1 MVSGHT
7 PQAVGVAFDSGRGV
21 GRLIPRCRPFA
32 MAPAGG
38 WSHLTQK
45 EKEEVI
51 DSIDWVFW
59 DVKKSISS
67 CNRLLCLATDTSM
80 ELDQRDKDVN
90 PHKPQAVGVCP

>member
-1 MVSGHT
+1 MMNK
-7 PQAVGVAFDSGRGV
+7 RE
-21 GRLIPRCRPFA
+21 
-32 MAPAGG
+32 
-38 WSHLTQK
+38 LTQK

-80 ELDQRDKDVN
+80 ELDQRDKDALRIIVDLQN
-90 PHKPQAVGVCP
+90 ALIDLT

>member
-1 MVSGHT
+1 MKE
-7 PQAVGVAFDSGRGV
+7 RE
-21 GRLIPRCRPFA
+21 
-32 MAPAGG
+32 
-38 WSHLTQK
+38 LTQK

-80 ELDQRDKDVN
+80 ELDQRDKDALRIIVDLQN
-90 PHKPQAVGVCP
+90 ALIDLT

>member
-1 MVSGHT
+1 MKE
-7 PQAVGVAFDSGRGV
+7 RE
-21 GRLIPRCRPFA
+21 
-32 MAPAGG
+32 
-38 WSHLTQK
+38 LTQK

-80 ELDQRDKDVN
+80 ELDQRDKDALRIIVDLQ
-90 PHKPQAVGVCP
+90 KALIDLT

>member
-1 MVSGHT
+1 MKN
-7 PQAVGVAFDSGRGV
+7 RE
-21 GRLIPRCRPFA
+21 
-32 MAPAGG
+32 
-38 WSHLTQK
+38 LTQK

-80 ELDQRDKDVN
+80 ELDQRDKDALRIIVDLQN
-90 PHKPQAVGVCP
+90 ALIDLT

>member
-1 MVSGHT
+1 MNE
-7 PQAVGVAFDSGRGV
+7 RE
-21 GRLIPRCRPFA
+21 
-32 MAPAGG
+32 
-38 WSHLTQK
+38 LTQK

-80 ELDQRDKDVN
+80 ELDQRDKDALRIIVDLQN
-90 PHKPQAVGVCP
+90 ALIDLT

>member
-1 MVSGHT
+1 M
-7 PQAVGVAFDSGRGV
+7 
-21 GRLIPRCRPFA
+21 
-32 MAPAGG
+32 
-38 WSHLTQK
+38 

-80 ELDQRDKDVN
+80 ELDQRDKDALRIIVDLQN
-90 PHKPQAVGVCP
+90 ALIDLT

>member
-1 MVSGHT
+1 MKE
-7 PQAVGVAFDSGRGV
+7 RE
-21 GRLIPRCRPFA
+21 
-32 MAPAGG
+32 
-38 WSHLTQK
+38 LTQK

-80 ELDQRDKDVN
+80 ELDQRDKDALRIIVDLQN
-90 PHKPQAVGVCP
+90 ALINLT